1 MLDNYIWIVIL
12 SGISAFFAA
21 FGIGANDAANAFASS
36 VGSKALSLG
45 QAVILASIFEFSGSI
60 LIGSQVTDTI
70 RSKIIDVK
78 QFSDPALLMYGMM
91 CAVISV
97 SIWLILAT
105 YLEMPVSTTNS
116 TLAGVIGIGLVQ
128 GGTNSIVWYKYD
140 SSKDFL
146 NKFSGVTPIFIS
158 WIISPIMAGLIS
170 SFLFWITREYILRP
184 NNSLYRSY
192 IFFPFL
198 VSITITINVY
208 FILYKGIARKIDG
221 LSISEYMGDGYVSL
235 TAWGFGL
242 VIGML
247 MYIVFVKWLKQYH
260 ANWNNH
266 QEKAKEHAIRIQEQV
281 DSLEIEIASQGFIK
295 SIWLKIKVW
304 WKNMFSKNLHA
315 DVLEDEH
322 INNIHQNA
330 EIFNDKTENTFSYV
344 QVFTACM
351 DSFAHGAN
359 DVANSIGPFAAVWS
373 IYDTGLV
380 ASKSEVPEWILILGG
395 FGIVCGLAL
404 YGAKMI
410 KALGIKISKITP
422 CRGYNIELSSS
433 LVVIIASVYGIP
445 ISTTHA
451 QVGSTVGIALIDG
464 YQQTGSLKQSFQ
476 GLNGFVMMR
485 VLFGMIATM
494 IFVAGLSAALFSFGA
509 YSPNQNGY

>member
-1 MLDNYIWIVIL
+1 MLDNYLWIVIVG
-12 SGISAFFAA
+12 GISSFFAA

-45 QAVILASIFEFSGSI
+45 QAVILASIFEFGGSI
-60 LIGSQVTDTI
+60 LVGSQVTDTI
-70 RSKIIDVK
+70 RNKIIDVK
-78 QFSDPALLMYGMM
+78 EFSDPALLMYGMM
-91 CAVISV
+91 CVVIAVG
-97 SIWLILAT
+97 IWLILAT
-105 YLEMPVSTTNS
+105 YLELPVSTTNS
-116 TLAGVIGIGLVQ
+116 TVAGVIGLGLVH
-128 GGTNSIVWYKYD
+128 GGTDSIVWYKYD

-146 NKFSGVTPIFIS
+146 NKFSGVAPIFVS

-170 SFLFWITREYILRP
+170 SGLFWLTRQFILRP
-184 NNSLYRSY
+184 QNSLNRSY
-192 IFFPFL
+192 IFFPVL
-198 VSITITINVY
+198 VLITITVNVY

-221 LSISEYMGDGYVSL
+221 MSISEYMGDGYVSL

-242 VIGML
+242 IMSII

-260 ANWNNH
+260 NNWDNH
-266 QEKAKEHAIRIQEQV
+266 QEKAEEHAVRIQEQV
-281 DSLEIEIASQGFIK
+281 ESLEFEIASQGRIK
-295 SIWLKIKVW
+295 SIWSRIQVW

-315 DVLEDEH
+315 GVLEDEY
-322 INNIHQNA
+322 INNIHESA
-330 EIFNDKTENTFSYV
+330 EHFDERTENTFSYV

-351 DSFAHGAN
+351 DSFSHGAN

-380 ASKSEVPEWILILGG
+380 ASKSSVPEWILVIGG
-395 FGIVCGLAL
+395 AGIVCGLAL

-422 CRGYNIELSSS
+422 SRGYNIELSSS

-445 ISTTHA
+445 VSTTHA
-451 QVGSTVGIALIDG
+451 QVGSTAGVALVDG
-464 YQQTGSLKQSFQ
+464 YQQTSSLKKSFQ
-476 GLNGFVMMR
+476 GLNSFVMMR
-485 VLFGMIATM
+485 VFFGMIATM

-509 YSPNQNGY
+509 YSPNEIGY